1 MRTLLSPAETQV
13 FAGNELSRTRGE
25 GIEFADVRPYVTGDR
40 VRRINWR
47 LTSRTGEPYINEFHR
62 ERNADVVIF
71 LDAFAEV
78 RRGDAGTRFQAV
90 RAAATLA
97 ERYLQERDRV
107 GLISFGGILRW
118 LRPSMGTVQR
128 YRIVESLIETDVV
141 FSYAWK
147 EIAVIPPAVLPPKAL
162 VIALTP
168 LLDERVTH
176 ALLDLR
182 ARHFD
187 LAVIEVSAAPF
198 ISQSKEAPGDLAYRI
213 WQLDREVMRE
223 QFRRLGVSVAEW
235 RDGQPLEQ
243 PILEVQAF
251 RRYTRLARA

>member
-1 MRTLLSPAETQV
+1 M
-13 FAGNELSRTRGE
+13 
-25 GIEFADVRPYVTGDR
+25 
-40 VRRINWR
+40 
-47 LTSRTGEPYINEFHR
+47 GEPYINEFHR

-78 RRGDAGTRFQAV
+78 RRGDNGTRFEAV

-97 ERYLQERDRV
+97 ERYLQRRDRV

-118 LRPSMGTVQR
+118 LRPAMGSVQR

-147 EIAVIPPAVLPPKAL
+147 EITVIPPSVLPPKAL

-168 LLDERVTH
+168 LLDERVMH

-187 LAVIEVSAAPF
+187 LAIVEVSPAPF
-198 ISQSKEAPGDLAYRI
+198 IVPPKAEPDELAYRI
-213 WQLDREVMRE
+213 WELDREVMRE
-223 QFRRLGVSVAEW
+223 RFRRLGVPVAEW
-235 RDGQPLEQ
+235 QTGQPLEQ
-243 PILEVQAF
+243 PIQEVQAF
-251 RRYTRLARA
+251 RRYTHLARA